1 MEKSATVAAVTER
14 LHQIVGTHGLQI
26 PVTVMRRYGHTPG
39 GTVVLEM
46 RRDGI
51 HILPA
56 IPERKDVE
64 RLALRYLLAH
74 LGDGATVEVQKENGD
89 WRVSVYG
96 IGVTEPVGEL
106 FYSPEG
112 EFLPDRSTTVEET
125 RQRVAAGV
133 ARR

>member
-1 MEKSATVAAVTER
+1 MERSETVVAVIER
-14 LHQIVGTHGLQI
+14 LHQTVGTHGLQI

-39 GTVVLEM
+39 RTVVLEM

-56 IPERKDVE
+56 VPEREDVE
-64 RLALRYLLAH
+64 HLALCYLLTH

-96 IGVTEPVGEL
+96 IGVAEPVGEL
-106 FYSPEG
+106 LYSPEG
-112 EFLPDRSTTVEET
+112 EFLSDRSTTVEEM
-125 RQRVAAGV
+125 RHRVATGAM
-133 ARR
+133 RR

>member
-1 MEKSATVAAVTER
+1 
-14 LHQIVGTHGLQI
+14 
-26 PVTVMRRYGHTPG
+26 
-39 GTVVLEM
+39 M

-106 FYSPEG
+106 FYSSEG

>member
-14 LHQIVGTHGLQI
+14 LHQTVGTHGLQI

-64 RLALRYLLAH
+64 RQALRYLLAH